1 MDQYVEMKDLAQQ
14 GLSVAE
20 IARRLGMER
29 HTVTKYMRSGPPQ
42 AQTRNRR
49 SCLEPFHA
57 HLEQRLS
64 QGCTNGVVLLR
75 EIQAMGYEG
84 GYTILKEFLSPRR
97 QDERRRVELRWESAP
112 GQYAQVDW
120 GHFRAQFPD
129 SSAIKLY
136 AFVFTLAYSRATY
149 AEWTTSMDLATLEH
163 CHQRAFEYIG
173 GIPKCLVY
181 DRMKTVV
188 LGDDDRGHARI
199 HPAFLDFAGHYGF
212 VPRPAPPRWP
222 RGKGKVES
230 GVKYVRRNFWQ
241 GLVTISGVDD
251 LNRRC
256 REWLDGVANVRTHG
270 TTGRAPFEMLKDE
283 DLAPIAG
290 LPAYPVHLAVQR
302 LVSRDCLVSY
312 GGCRYSVPAE
322 WAGKSVWVR
331 LVRDD
336 RVVVTAGGQVI
347 SEHPLEPVLRRTVID
362 DAHYDALRGRPRY
375 REMKVVPRIETPPLE
390 VERRSLA
397 EYQAIAEAVR

>member
-1 MDQYVEMKDLAQQ
+1 MDQYVEMKELAQQ
-14 GLSVAE
+14 GLSMAE
-20 IARRLGMER
+20 IGRRLGMER
-29 HTVTKYMRSGPPQ
+29 HTVAKYMESGPPRT
-42 AQTRNRR
+42 QTRNRR
-49 SCLEPFHA
+49 SCLEPFRA

-84 GYTILKEFLSPRR
+84 GYTILKEFLAPRR
-97 QDERRRVELRWESAP
+97 HDERRRVELRWES
-112 GQYAQVDW
+112 
-120 GHFRAQFPD
+120 
-129 SSAIKLY
+129 
-136 AFVFTLAYSRATY
+136 
-149 AEWTTSMDLATLEH
+149 
-163 CHQRAFEYIG
+163 
-173 GIPKCLVY
+173 
-181 DRMKTVV
+181 
-188 LGDDDRGHARI
+188 
-199 HPAFLDFAGHYGF
+199 
-212 VPRPAPPRWP
+212 APPRWP

-251 LNRRC
+251 LNHRC
-256 REWLDGVANVRTHG
+256 RDWLDSVANVRTHG

-283 DLAPIAG
+283 DLAPVAG

-347 SEHPLEPVLRRTVID
+347 SEHPL
-362 DAHYDALRGRPRY
+362 
-375 REMKVVPRIETPPLE
+375 
-390 VERRSLA
+390 S
-397 EYQAIAEAVR
+397 QC